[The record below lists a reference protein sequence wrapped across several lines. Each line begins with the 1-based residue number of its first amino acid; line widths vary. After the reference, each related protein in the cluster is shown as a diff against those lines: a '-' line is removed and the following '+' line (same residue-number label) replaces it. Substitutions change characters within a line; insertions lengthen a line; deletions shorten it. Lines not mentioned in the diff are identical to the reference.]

1 MSNAVTVDL
10 PENLTIANAES
21 LYNELDQYIS
31 GSKDVVFSA
40 NDVARADT
48 AGLQLIYV
56 FMRTLKQHEAEVSW
70 SSPSSALIEASE
82 QLGLKE
88 HLGLVA

>member
-21 LYNELDQYIS
+21 LYSELDQYIN

-56 FMRTLKQHEAEVSW
+56 FMKTLKEREAEVSW

-82 QLGLKE
+82 QLGLKV
-88 HLGLVA
+88 HLGLIV